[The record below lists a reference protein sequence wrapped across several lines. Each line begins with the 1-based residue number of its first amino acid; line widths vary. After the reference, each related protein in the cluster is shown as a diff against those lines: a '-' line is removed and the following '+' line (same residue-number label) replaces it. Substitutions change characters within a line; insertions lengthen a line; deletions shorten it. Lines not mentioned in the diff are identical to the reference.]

1 VNHLQ
6 RQNQRLIRKAVGQQ
20 RLLISLHISNGNLV
34 DVESLAREEYWRDSD
49 ALLRLR
55 ALPAAARFEIMERL
69 KSIARRHELNVLV
82 WAKKNRHCRWL
93 LPHFRALDDCGSGE
107 QSIAVVPVVTV
118 PWAGSQQCRAHV

>member
-1 VNHLQ
+1 MRFNFDTT
-6 RQNQRLIRKAVGQQ
+6 LIRKAVGQQ

-34 DVESLAREEYWRDSD
+34 EVESLAWEEYWRDSD

-82 WAKKNRHCRWL
+82 
-93 LPHFRALDDCGSGE
+93 
-107 QSIAVVPVVTV
+107 
-118 PWAGSQQCRAHV
+118 